1 VPREL
6 DVHLVMDN
14 YATHKTPLIRKWLA
28 KRPRWHVHLTP
39 TSSSWLNQVERFFA
53 LLTDKKIRRGVYRSV
68 AALGADIASFIER
81 HNADPKPF
89 RWTKSA
95 DDILASI
102 ERFCRYNARKK
113 TRPDVAN
120 FSFRTLALVRRTL
133 RAGVAD
139 RIECTVERKAVKR
152 AAMFPVGRQ
161 ITAASAAILIVAAL
175 GVGWRYWSLTNQSKR
190 LDEEISAAQQET
202 ARLHSVILQVQQYEQ
217 RRAQLQQRV
226 ALIEELRR
234 GQTGPVHMLD
244 QVSRA
249 LPPMLWLTSL
259 RQLGP
264 DGAVLIEGRATT
276 QTTVSDFVN
285 NLEATGY
292 FKKSIDIVNT
302 VAEPIPGPPGELVK
316 FTLRALFQTPADAK
330 AMAVANVAP
339 K

>member
-1 VPREL
+1 
-6 DVHLVMDN
+6 M
-14 YATHKTPLIRKWLA
+14 IRVNLLA
-28 KRPRWHVHLTP
+28 G
-39 TSSSWLNQVERFFA
+39 ERSA
-53 LLTDKKIRRGVYRSV
+53 VKKKSV
-68 AALGADIASFIER
+68 AFNLAGQKMTIAASL
-81 HNADPKPF
+81 
-89 RWTKSA
+89 
-95 DDILASI
+95 IL
-102 ERFCRYNARKK
+102 
-113 TRPDVAN
+113 V
-120 FSFRTLALVRRTL
+120 V
-133 RAGVAD
+133 
-139 RIECTVERKAVKR
+139 
-152 AAMFPVGRQ
+152 
-161 ITAASAAILIVAAL
+161 TAAGI
-175 GVGWRYWSLTNQSKR
+175 GWRYWSLTNQSKR
-190 LDEEISAAQQET
+190 LDEEIAAAQQET

-302 VAEPIPGPPGELVK
+302 AAEPIPGPPGELVK

-330 AMAVANVAP
+330 AVPVANVAP